1 MAGMNSVYVIGHRQP
16 DTDSICSVIGY
27 AELLNM
33 DEPGVYIPA
42 RCGDV
47 GAETRWALAE
57 FRAEPPIYIES
68 VEPGIADIPYLDTR
82 STRADVPTVDVA
94 ALMDQYDMR
103 NIPIVDTDGRLAG
116 LVSEYGL
123 ARSYVTGQQEE
134 SLSVPPMRLEE
145 LARIL
150 SATVLVG
157 AHDEIEGRVY
167 TAIDA
172 LHVTLSRL
180 TAHDIAIVGDNE
192 PAQLTLISAGIA
204 AMIVADGAPVGERVL
219 NAARAQ
225 NVSILATGLDAFA
238 VGRRLHL
245 SAPAGQIMETD
256 VPTVTLDDSLEHA
269 KDLVSSS
276 KYRTACVVDEDGR
289 YLGLLSRTSLM
300 QDVQKAVILLDHNE
314 AAQAVDGIEEADIL
328 EIIDHH
334 RLGAI
339 STLKPVRFL
348 NDPVGST
355 CTIITTRFMEAGRDP
370 SPQTAGLLL
379 CGILSDT
386 LVLRMSTTTSLDRR
400 AVEYLA
406 GLAGRDPV
414 ALGTSLIEKG
424 MAVDD
429 VPIEEQLACDTKTY
443 TLFRRHVVI
452 AQVMVPSFAFP
463 EAHGA
468 EIRRELGRLRAMHRA
483 DLAIA
488 LYTSVLENGSLA
500 FFAAVD
506 DAMLAHL
513 GLDNQPLRLE
523 EVLSRKKDFVSRLGP
538 LLRQL
543 PS

>member
-33 DEPGVYIPA
+33 DEPGVFIPA
-42 RCGDV
+42 RCGEINP
-47 GAETRWALAE
+47 ETRWALDE
-57 FRAEPPIYIES
+57 FGADPPVFVES
-68 VEPGIADIPYLDTR
+68 VEPGIADIPYIDTR
-82 STRADVPTVDVA
+82 SARADVPTVDVA
-94 ALMDQYDMR
+94 AMMDQFDMR
-103 NIPIVDTDGRLAG
+103 NIPIVDAGGRLVG

-123 ARSYVTGQQEE
+123 ARAYVTGQQEE
-134 SLSVPPMRLEE
+134 SLTVSRMRVED

-157 AHDEIEGRVY
+157 ADEEIEGRVY

-204 AMIVADGAPVGERVL
+204 GMIVADGAPVGERVL
-219 NAARAQ
+219 NAAQAQ
-225 NVSILATGLDAFA
+225 NVAILATGLDAFA
-238 VGRRLHL
+238 VGRRIHL
-245 SAPAGQIMETD
+245 SAPAGEVMEPD
-256 VPTVTLDDSLEHA
+256 VPTVTLDDSLEQA
-269 KDLVSSS
+269 KHLVASS
-276 KYRTACVVDEDGR
+276 KFRTACVVDEDGR
-289 YLGLLSRTSLM
+289 YLGLLSRNSLM
-300 QDVQKAVILLDHNE
+300 QDVEKAVILLDHNE

-370 SPQTAGLLL
+370 SPRTAGLLL

-386 LVLRMSTTTSLDRR
+386 LVLRMSTTTSLDQR

-406 GLAGRDPV
+406 GIAGRDPV
-414 ALGTSLIEKG
+414 ELGTTLIEKG

-429 VPIEEQLACDTKTY
+429 VPVEQQLACDTKSY
-443 TLFRRHVVI
+443 TLFRHEVVI

-463 EAHGA
+463 RDHGA
-468 EIRRELGRLRAMHRA
+468 EIRRELGRVRAQHRA
-483 DLAIA
+483 DLAVA

-500 FFAAVD
+500 FFAAAD
-506 DAMLAHL
+506 DAVLARL
-513 GLDNQPLRLE
+513 GLEGQPLRLD
-523 EVLSRKKDFVSRLGP
+523 EVLSRKKDFVPRLGQ

-543 PS
+543 PA